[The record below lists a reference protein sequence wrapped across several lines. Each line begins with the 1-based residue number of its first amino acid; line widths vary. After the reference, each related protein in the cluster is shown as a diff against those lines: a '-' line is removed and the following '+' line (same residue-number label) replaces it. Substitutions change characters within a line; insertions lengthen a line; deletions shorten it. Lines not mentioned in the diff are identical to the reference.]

1 MKTLIV
7 PTDFSSASV
16 NALNYALALAKEINA
31 RIILFHAY
39 QIPVTFSEVPVVT
52 ISLEELQRETDAK
65 MEQLLQD
72 ARHVSSGVLDISIEN
87 VLGNTVEELGELC
100 RKYAPFAVVM
110 GTKGAGALERM
121 IIGSTTLDAIK
132 ELTVPVLIVP
142 PGAVYKSIH
151 KIGFACDFRDVKE
164 TIPANAI
171 LEFIAAFKA
180 SLHILNVDFKEKH
193 FSGETPLETE
203 EIHELLGAVNPSY
216 HYINSTQVDE
226 GINAFSDANRIDL
239 LITVPKKH
247 SFWESIFRKSQSSE
261 LVLHS
266 HLPIVA
272 MHH

>member
-72 ARHVSSGVLDISIEN
+72 ARHVSSGALDISIEN
-87 VLGNTVEELGELC
+87 ILGNTVEELSELC
-100 RKYAPFAVVM
+100 NKYTPFAVVM

>member
-72 ARHVSSGVLDISIEN
+72 ARHVSSGALDITIEN
-87 VLGNTVEELGELC
+87 ILGNTVEELSELC
-100 RKYAPFAVVM
+100 KKYNPFAVVM

-132 ELTVPVLIVP
+132 ELTIPVLIVP